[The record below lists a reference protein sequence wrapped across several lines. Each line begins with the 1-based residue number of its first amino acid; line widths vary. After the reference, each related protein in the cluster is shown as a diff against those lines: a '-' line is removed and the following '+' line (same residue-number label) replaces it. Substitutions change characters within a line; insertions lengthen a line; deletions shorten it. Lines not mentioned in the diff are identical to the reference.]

1 MTEHIYPAFERGRIM
16 KKELLWALRDYSYTA
31 LQLQYAGYPD
41 GILAGCHIRT
51 DEQCLYIAPGLIK
64 CQDFLF
70 LIAEE
75 EKLPYFSADYYVSL
89 KFCLLKKEALPDYI
103 SYITEFRLDK
113 ELEQE
118 QNELELCRFKLKK
131 GARLRTDYNDFFDI
145 QTEYDTVNLADAAWS
160 AAGGNT
166 LSKEITDYFAR
177 KVLECERAET
187 GDIQFAY
194 FLLQSKEAVNYE
206 ILMDYIRRKTGFSGE
221 RFLLEKDNLLRDS
234 INEKYGVRILNQEFH
249 EMLISFIISQN
260 KQIPHIKQ
268 LVRRISEEYGEYL
281 GEINGEKYYSF
292 PEVEILGTITE
303 EQFREM
309 KTGFRAPYLAD
320 AVEKLSK
327 NVISVVDFQGMDEDD
342 ARKKLM
348 EIKGVGEKVANCVML
363 FGLGYRSAFP
373 IDVWMKRIMET
384 LYFQGKDT
392 KKELIADFA
401 KEMYGEY
408 GGYAQQYL
416 FCYGRDNNVGK

>member
-1 MTEHIYPAFERGRIM
+1 MRIYTEKQNTIIEGIEDFRLSQTLECGQCFRFYKQDENDYVIVAYKNLLHM
-16 KKELLWALRDYSYTA
+16 KQENDTLIFYDCDINSVKTIWIPYFDLDRDYA
-31 LQLQYAGYPD
+31 
-41 GILAGCHIRT
+41 
-51 DEQCLYIAPGLIK
+51 EIK
-64 CQDFLF
+64 
-70 LIAEE
+70 
-75 EKLPYFSADYYVSL
+75 
-89 KFCLLKKEALPDYI
+89 
-103 SYITEFRLDK
+103 
-113 ELEQE
+113 
-118 QNELELCRFKLKK
+118 
-131 GARLRTDYNDFFDI
+131 
-145 QTEYDTVNLADAAWS
+145 
-160 AAGGNT
+160 
-166 LSKEITDYFAR
+166 
-177 KVLECERAET
+177 
-187 GDIQFAY
+187 
-194 FLLQSKEAVNYE
+194 
-206 ILMDYIRRKTGFSGE
+206 

-281 GEINGEKYYSF
+281 GEINREKYYSF

-327 NVISVVDFQGMDEDD
+327 NVISAVDFQGMDEDD

>member
-1 MTEHIYPAFERGRIM
+1 MECGQCFRFYKQDENDYVIVAYKNLLHM
-16 KKELLWALRDYSYTA
+16 KQENDTLIFYDCDINSVKTIWIPYFDLDRDYA
-31 LQLQYAGYPD
+31 
-41 GILAGCHIRT
+41 
-51 DEQCLYIAPGLIK
+51 EIK
-64 CQDFLF
+64 
-70 LIAEE
+70 
-75 EKLPYFSADYYVSL
+75 
-89 KFCLLKKEALPDYI
+89 
-103 SYITEFRLDK
+103 
-113 ELEQE
+113 
-118 QNELELCRFKLKK
+118 
-131 GARLRTDYNDFFDI
+131 
-145 QTEYDTVNLADAAWS
+145 
-160 AAGGNT
+160 
-166 LSKEITDYFAR
+166 
-177 KVLECERAET
+177 
-187 GDIQFAY
+187 
-194 FLLQSKEAVNYE
+194 
-206 ILMDYIRRKTGFSGE
+206 

-327 NVISVVDFQGMDEDD
+327 NVISAVDFQGMDEDD

>member
-1 MTEHIYPAFERGRIM
+1 MRIYTEKQNTIIERIEDFSLSQTLECGQCFRFYKQDENDYVIVAYKNLLHM
-16 KKELLWALRDYSYTA
+16 KQENDTLIFYDCDINSVKTIWIPYFDLDRDYA
-31 LQLQYAGYPD
+31 
-41 GILAGCHIRT
+41 
-51 DEQCLYIAPGLIK
+51 EIK
-64 CQDFLF
+64 
-70 LIAEE
+70 
-75 EKLPYFSADYYVSL
+75 
-89 KFCLLKKEALPDYI
+89 
-103 SYITEFRLDK
+103 
-113 ELEQE
+113 
-118 QNELELCRFKLKK
+118 
-131 GARLRTDYNDFFDI
+131 
-145 QTEYDTVNLADAAWS
+145 
-160 AAGGNT
+160 
-166 LSKEITDYFAR
+166 
-177 KVLECERAET
+177 
-187 GDIQFAY
+187 
-194 FLLQSKEAVNYE
+194 
-206 ILMDYIRRKTGFSGE
+206 

-303 EQFREM
+303 EKFREM

-327 NVISVVDFQGMDEDD
+327 NVISAVDFQGMDEDD

-416 FCYGRDNNVGK
+416 FCYGRENNVGK

>member
-1 MTEHIYPAFERGRIM
+1 MRIYTEKQNTIIERIEDFSLSQTLECGQCFRFYKQDENDYVIVAYKNLLHM
-16 KKELLWALRDYSYTA
+16 KQENDTLIFYDCDINSVKTIWIPYFDLDRDYA
-31 LQLQYAGYPD
+31 
-41 GILAGCHIRT
+41 
-51 DEQCLYIAPGLIK
+51 EIK
-64 CQDFLF
+64 
-70 LIAEE
+70 
-75 EKLPYFSADYYVSL
+75 
-89 KFCLLKKEALPDYI
+89 
-103 SYITEFRLDK
+103 
-113 ELEQE
+113 
-118 QNELELCRFKLKK
+118 
-131 GARLRTDYNDFFDI
+131 
-145 QTEYDTVNLADAAWS
+145 
-160 AAGGNT
+160 
-166 LSKEITDYFAR
+166 
-177 KVLECERAET
+177 
-187 GDIQFAY
+187 
-194 FLLQSKEAVNYE
+194 
-206 ILMDYIRRKTGFSGE
+206 

-292 PEVEILGTITE
+292 PEAEILGTITE
-303 EQFREM
+303 EKFREM

-327 NVISVVDFQGMDEDD
+327 NVISAVDFQGMDEDD

-416 FCYGRDNNVGK
+416 FCYGRENNVGK

>member
-1 MTEHIYPAFERGRIM
+1 MRIYTEKQNTIIEGIEDFRLSQTLECGQCFRFYKQDENDYVIVAYKNLLHM
-16 KKELLWALRDYSYTA
+16 KQESDTLIFYDCDINSVKTIWIPYFDLDRDYA
-31 LQLQYAGYPD
+31 
-41 GILAGCHIRT
+41 
-51 DEQCLYIAPGLIK
+51 EIK
-64 CQDFLF
+64 
-70 LIAEE
+70 
-75 EKLPYFSADYYVSL
+75 
-89 KFCLLKKEALPDYI
+89 
-103 SYITEFRLDK
+103 
-113 ELEQE
+113 
-118 QNELELCRFKLKK
+118 
-131 GARLRTDYNDFFDI
+131 
-145 QTEYDTVNLADAAWS
+145 
-160 AAGGNT
+160 
-166 LSKEITDYFAR
+166 
-177 KVLECERAET
+177 
-187 GDIQFAY
+187 
-194 FLLQSKEAVNYE
+194 
-206 ILMDYIRRKTGFSGE
+206 

-327 NVISVVDFQGMDEDD
+327 NVISAVDFQGMDEDD

-401 KEMYGEY
+401 KEMYGRVRRICP
-408 GGYAQQYL
+408 AVFIL
-416 FCYGRDNNVGK
+416 LWKR